1 MKYIS
6 SGAGKMNKPFIK
18 FISVSALMLL
28 LGCGV
33 TVYCIAQDS
42 GSKKDLPEGV
52 YLKLDREF
60 YETLSNNKNT
70 YSNDKSTEY
79 LREISISSRY
89 FVETNLQIIKQQ
101 EEMIRL
107 LKTIADKN

>member
-1 MKYIS
+1 
-6 SGAGKMNKPFIK
+6 
-18 FISVSALMLL
+18 MLE
-28 LGCGV
+28 
-33 TVYCIAQDS
+33 
-42 GSKKDLPEGV
+42 K
-52 YLKLDREF
+52 LKLDREF